1 MDNRGISALINHVV
15 RIKKGD
21 CMENIVLY
29 SNGCPKCRTLEQMLN
44 KEHIGYTI
52 DSDITHMIERGI
64 QTVPV
69 LQVNNETLLPFDE
82 AIQWIRKKVA
92 E

>member
-1 MDNRGISALINHVV
+1 
-15 RIKKGD
+15 
-21 CMENIVLY
+21 MENIILY
-29 SNGCPKCRTLEQMLN
+29 SNECPKCRTLEQLLN
-44 KEHIGYTI
+44 KEHVEYKI
-52 DSDITHMIERGI
+52 DSDISHMIEHGI

-69 LQVNNETLLPFDE
+69 LQIGDGSLLPFDE

>member
-1 MDNRGISALINHVV
+1 
-15 RIKKGD
+15 
-21 CMENIVLY
+21 MENIILY
-29 SNGCPKCRTLEQMLN
+29 SNECPKCRTLEQLLN
-44 KEHIGYTI
+44 KEHVEYKI
-52 DSDITHMIERGI
+52 DSDISHMIEHGI

-69 LQVNNETLLPFDE
+69 LQIGDEKLLSFDE